1 MEDHTHESLSITEW
15 LDQARVGDSTG
26 YQQLWLRYYER
37 LVRLARARLSAR
49 DRRVSDEEDL
59 ATMALA
65 ALFRA
70 LETGKLPEIQ
80 DRESLWRVLVTITD
94 NKILDHVKYQKRQR
108 RGDGKVRGHSA
119 FLDAQGE
126 GYGDP
131 PDPTPQFAHEF
142 GVVCEDLLDSL
153 REDLQRI
160 AIWKME
166 GHTNREIAE
175 KLGCVEES
183 VRRKI
188 LLIRSQWSS

>member
-1 MEDHTHESLSITEW
+1 MNLSITEW

-26 YQQLWLRYYER
+26 YHNCGCVIRA
-37 LVRLARARLSAR
+37 ARPFSESRLSAR

-131 PDPTPQFAHEF
+131 PDPTPQFARIR
-142 GVVCEDLLDSL
+142 CCL
-153 REDLQRI
+153 RRI
-160 AIWKME
+160 
-166 GHTNREIAE
+166 T
-175 KLGCVEES
+175 
-183 VRRKI
+183 
-188 LLIRSQWSS
+188 